1 MLNLYQFAL
10 PTLSAICAALVV
22 VSIEIGWHVG
32 VRAKG
37 RGGANVFALE
47 QSLLGLL
54 ALIIGFTFFMALTR
68 FEARREAV
76 VNEANAIGTTAL
88 RARLLA
94 EPYRTESVEL
104 LREYARIRVEGSKTG
119 LSLIDLPAVIS
130 RSNEIQEALWLR
142 AKAAAANEAA
152 LLPVGLFIVS
162 LNEMI
167 DSQGKRLAHLRNRIP
182 NVVLLVL
189 IVMTAISTGIAGYA
203 SGLDT
208 ERTRLPLY
216 LIGLLLCGVVYVVL
230 DLDRPAAGLIT
241 ISQQPLFDVASSMAA
256 FSD

>member
-1 MLNLYQFAL
+1 MPNLYQYPLLLLGAGCL
-10 PTLSAICAALVV
+10 ALVLA
-22 VSIEIGWHVG
+22 SIEIGWHLG
-32 VRAKG
+32 TRAKG
-37 RGGANVFALE
+37 RGGSNVFALE

-54 ALIIGFTFFMALTR
+54 ALIIGFTFLMALTR

-94 EPYRTESVEL
+94 EPQRTESLKL
-104 LREYARIRVEGSKTG
+104 LQEYARIRVENIRMG
-119 LSLIDLPAVIS
+119 LSLAELPKVIE

-142 AKAAAANEAA
+142 AKASAANDPA
-152 LLPVGLFIVS
+152 LIPSGLFIQS

-182 NVVLLVL
+182 NVVLLTLV
-189 IVMTAISTGIAGYA
+189 VMTVICAAIAGYA
-203 SGLDT
+203 GGLDLQ
-208 ERTRLPLY
+208 RTRVPIY
-216 LIGLLLCGVVYVVL
+216 LTGLLLVGVIYVVL
-230 DLDRPAAGLIT
+230 DLDRPNVGLIT
-241 ISQQPLFDVASSMAA
+241 ISQQPMFDVISSMAA